1 MDAMHK
7 HESNYVPAL
16 SHDWLTPFYD
26 MAIRWTMPE
35 SAFKRQLV
43 AGARIKS
50 GDRVLDLGCGTATL
64 TLLIKGSHPDASVIG
79 IDGDAK
85 ILRIARRKAEKAGL
99 DITLAQAMAF
109 DLPYPDSSFDRILS
123 SLMFHHLTRQD
134 KVRAMKEVSRV
145 LRADGEIHIADFGKP
160 QNLLM
165 RVASFP
171 WQLFDRSTTTS
182 DNISGLLPEL
192 MGASGLVDVLE
203 SARYMTLFGTLSLYA
218 ARKA

>member
-1 MDAMHK
+1 MQALHK
-7 HESNYVPAL
+7 QQPSYIPAL

-26 MAIRWTMPE
+26 TLIRWMMPE
-35 SAFKRQLV
+35 SRFKRQLV
-43 AGARIKS
+43 AEARIRS

-64 TLLIKGSHPDASVIG
+64 TLLIKSFHPNASVIG

-85 ILRIARRKAEKAGL
+85 ILQIGQRKAEKAGL
-99 DITLAQAMAF
+99 DIAFGQAMAY
-109 DLPYPDSSFDRILS
+109 DLPYPDATFDHILS
-123 SLMFHHLTRQD
+123 SLMFHHLTRQH
-134 KVRAMKEVSRV
+134 KVSAMKEASRV
-145 LRADGEIHIADFGKP
+145 LRADGEIHIADFGEP

-171 WQLFDRSTTTS
+171 WQLFDGSTTTS
-182 DNISGLLPEL
+182 DNIGGLLPEL
-192 MGASGLVDVLE
+192 VGASGFVDVRE